1 LTVNANR
8 MADALDTSMLA
19 TELADYLVRK
29 GVPFR
34 EAHHIV
40 GQAVQKAEGRRIA
53 SQDEGVRLENLSLEE
68 LRELNPVFE
77 ADVAA
82 VWDFR
87 AAVNRRTATGG
98 TGSEAVWAQI
108 QKAKEI
114 LG

>member
-1 LTVNANR
+1 
-8 MADALDTSMLA
+8 
-19 TELADYLVRK
+19 
-29 GVPFR
+29 
-34 EAHHIV
+34 
-40 GQAVQKAEGRRIA
+40 
-53 SQDEGVRLENLSLEE
+53 
-68 LRELNPVFE
+68 VFE